1 MQVKTEY
8 IYAFLVF
15 LMPFLALYAFS
26 GGGIAENAYA
36 QLIAHGMRAEPQTL
50 LFVSASCIAFSA
62 LIIFLMLMDD
72 PFKAFLVS
80 SLFALSP
87 VAILDSAIALSPFSC
102 AALLLMLAGLCLYR
116 KPVAGP
122 LIPFLFF
129 LGAAY
134 VEPAFAFGSVA
145 LLVYEF
151 SASWGLDLK
160 KARPVETLGFL
171 LPLVFV
177 ALGFHNMAFQ
187 PDLMLFMVCAF
198 AFLPFVL
205 MSIRKEAVIPF
216 VAATAVTLF
225 FPFAGIPCLLLLASD
240 MSVHAKLGTSLFAFG
255 FLFMTAFAFYPALW
269 VNAAVGAGAVAF
281 IIYLV
286 SYLHYADFSGSTHY
300 LVLLVIS
307 ASAMLSYIVLV
318 GGDFPVVSDSM
329 VKAFSHIKSAGIGG
343 VAVFSDRSAYE
354 YYVGEKPELLG
365 YEALLSKNAP
375 NGGYVLVSSEGIYR
389 AFYGSPFV
397 FKPATSGEYDGV
409 YYVVGV
415 NSAYSM
421 QMPAAS
427 NMSASPSD
435 DASLYLGSRFYNY
448 IPFTRIKSLKAD
460 APLMAEGNLAFNL
473 QSLDG
478 TLLQKMLEEYR
489 PAGDFGDVV
498 MFQGG

>member
-26 GGGIAENAYA
+26 GEGIAENAYA
-36 QLIAHGMRAEPQTL
+36 QLVAHGVRAEPQTL
-50 LFVSASCIAFSA
+50 LFAAASCIAFSA
-62 LIIFLMLMDD
+62 LIIFLMLRDD

-102 AALLLMLAGLCLYR
+102 AGLLIMLAGLYLYK
-116 KPVAGP
+116 KPVVSP
-122 LIPFLFF
+122 LISFLFF
-129 LGAAY
+129 FGAAY
-134 VEPAFAFGSVA
+134 IEPAFAFGSAA

-151 SASWGLDLK
+151 SASWGFDLK
-160 KARPVETLGFL
+160 KVRPVETLGFL

-177 ALGFHNMAFQ
+177 ALGFQKMTFQ
-187 PDLMLFMVCAF
+187 PDITLFMVCAF
-198 AFLPFVL
+198 AFLPFAL
-205 MSIRKEAVIPF
+205 MSIRRETILPLITAM
-216 VAATAVTLF
+216 AVTLF

-240 MSVHAKLGTSLFAFG
+240 MSIHAKFGTSLFAFG

-300 LVLLVIS
+300 LALLVIA
-307 ASAMLSYIVLV
+307 ASVMLSYIVLM

-329 VKAFSHIKSAGIGG
+329 VRAFSHIKSAGIGG
-343 VAVFSDRSAYE
+343 VAVFSDPSAYE
-354 YYVGEKPELLG
+354 YYVGAKPEMLG
-365 YEALLSKNAP
+365 YEALLSKTAP
-375 NGGYVLVSSEGIYR
+375 NGKYILVSSEGIYR

-397 FKPATSGEYDGV
+397 FKPATSGEYGGT

-421 QMPAAS
+421 QMPVAS

-448 IPFTRIKSLKAD
+448 IPFTRIKGLKAD
-460 APLMAEGNLAFNL
+460 APLLADGNLAFNL

-478 TLLQKMLEEYR
+478 TLLQRMLEEYR